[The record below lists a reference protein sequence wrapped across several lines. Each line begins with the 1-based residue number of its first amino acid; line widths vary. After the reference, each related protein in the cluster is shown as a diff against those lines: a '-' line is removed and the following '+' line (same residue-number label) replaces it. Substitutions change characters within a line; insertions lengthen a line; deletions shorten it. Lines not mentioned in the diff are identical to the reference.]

1 MATRWD
7 NVPKLTDDVVKS
19 AKEDS
24 AKAQKGRNVDS
35 SKLTGG
41 AKDAVRE
48 AGKRASN
55 RNIGRGGLPAAA
67 LAIGYGAGRMLDEE
81 TGVGKKL
88 VDKSGLGNLAEKA
101 GKSRDKV
108 ELSKDAKE
116 RLQDEEL
123 AQMRRDTESDEKA
136 RRAYSGRYADGTR
149 LPDEEPYKGDGM
161 KKGGKVN
168 STSRRGDGIAQR
180 GKTKGKYL

>member
-19 AKEDS
+19 AKEDA

-81 TGVGKKL
+81 TGIGKKI
-88 VDKSGLGNLAEKA
+88 VDKGGLGNLVDKA
-101 GKSRDKV
+101 VNMRDKV
-108 ELSKDAKE
+108 AEPSKKDKE
-116 RLQDEEL
+116 RLQDEEID
-123 AQMRRDTESDEKA
+123 QIRRDTDAKEKA
-136 RRAYSGRYADGTR
+136 RREYSGRYEDGTR

-161 KKGGKVN
+161 KKGGKV
-168 STSRRGDGIAQR
+168 RGWGMAR
-180 GKTKGKYL
+180 GARKAKIR